1 MKSFIKVLLV
11 AGIVSSLFSG
21 IISIVAGKVDVY
33 AFISASLF
41 FNCYL
46 YKKVID
52 RYESRN

>member
-1 MKSFIKVLLV
+1 MKKFIKGLLV
-11 AGIVSSLFSG
+11 AGSILSLFSG

-52 RYESRN
+52 SYENK